1 MPIKLKSIAGV
12 NPAIAQ
18 AFEGAYVFKLDAK
31 DDLSKMNDQDL
42 YFAHAMCH
50 AFYLNMSRA
59 VKIAGWTEDLLIT
72 HYKKIV
78 TTMVSR
84 KMQVVPTQD
93 KLGESIVDIIPA
105 IEKDLG
111 VDDAGSILVQPK
123 IQGAQKK
130 KPSEV
135 SDSDDLTKV
144 MAEALTYFQKYDARS
159 ILAILQIAKEAEVLK
174 EMEEAYN
181 ARTEEEAS
189 NALDS
194 GRSKNW

>member
-1 MPIKLKSIAGV
+1 MSIKLKPTEGV
-12 NPAIAQ
+12 NPAAAQ
-18 AFEGAYVFKLDAK
+18 AFEGAYVFKLNVK

-50 AFYLNMSRA
+50 AFYLNMSRS
-59 VKIAGWTEDLLIT
+59 VKIAGWTEDSLIT

-105 IEKDLG
+105 IEKGLG
-111 VDDAGSILVQPK
+111 ADDA
-123 IQGAQKK
+123 KK
-130 KPSEV
+130 SSEMHKV
-135 SDSDDLTKV
+135 SGSDDLTKV

-181 ARTEEEAS
+181 ARTEEETS
-189 NALDS
+189 NALDFR
-194 GRSKNW
+194 RSENR